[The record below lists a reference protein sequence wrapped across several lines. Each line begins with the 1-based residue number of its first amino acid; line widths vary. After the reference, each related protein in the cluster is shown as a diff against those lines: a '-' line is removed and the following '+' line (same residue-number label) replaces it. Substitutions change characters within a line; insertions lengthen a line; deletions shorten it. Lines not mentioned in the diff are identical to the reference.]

1 MWLPLGPKEDV
12 HRGPETLEK
21 HELPTFPRCGQADTL
36 NMTKRVSYRALLEN
50 APEWLRECVPNPVY
64 VHLST
69 LHTRLMSWVPRL
81 FPIHNPHPVFRCAFT
96 FNCHFLKKVTFF
108 CLCLSS

>member
-50 APEWLRECVPNPVY
+50 APEWLERMRSKPCVCAPVHPTYQAHVLGPQAVPNP
-64 VHLST
+64 
-69 LHTRLMSWVPRL
+69 
-81 FPIHNPHPVFRCAFT
+81 
-96 FNCHFLKKVTFF
+96 
-108 CLCLSS
+108 